1 MLQPSFRRK
10 FIVVALAAY
19 CISSCS
25 ESTLTET
32 NVSVLESGQTDVDQI
47 EARDLDPRPNIL
59 VVVTDDQGY
68 ADLGAQGIFGDISTP
83 HIDQLAADGARMT
96 SGYVTAPQCIPSRA
110 GLLTGK
116 YQQSFGLD
124 DNRFAPLPLDEPTM
138 ADRLKDAG
146 YQTGMVGKWHL
157 EINQSSQGFDFDN
170 LSIDEKAT
178 YFPDQRG
185 FDDVYFGYRNIWW
198 TNYDLQGNS
207 LPAGYRENTDYR
219 LDVTTDA
226 GISFIDKHQ
235 DKPFFLYLS
244 YFAPHVPLESTEA
257 QLAKFSGVPETRRQH
272 ALAMLGSIDDG
283 IGRIRSKL
291 EESSITDNT
300 LIYFVSDN
308 GAPLGI
314 HKLDLPIENNGG
326 AWDGSLND
334 PMIGEKGM
342 LSDGGIRVP
351 YIVTWPGTIPAGIIV
366 DAPVSTLDIATT
378 SLAVAGVESLSELD
392 GENLLPSLVGD
403 AMLEERT
410 LYWRFWSQAAI
421 RQGQWKYLQVST
433 EYELLFD
440 MNSSTPESEN
450 VIASYPEIAGE
461 LREKLTSWTDGL
473 YRPGLTDPD
482 MNSQEIDWYAHYF

>member
-1 MLQPSFRRK
+1 MD
-10 FIVVALAAY
+10 VA
-19 CISSCS
+19 
-25 ESTLTET
+25 
-32 NVSVLESGQTDVDQI
+32 
-47 EARDLDPRPNIL
+47 
-59 VVVTDDQGY
+59 
-68 ADLGAQGIFGDISTP
+68 
-83 HIDQLAADGARMT
+83 
-96 SGYVTAPQCIPSRA
+96 
-110 GLLTGK
+110 
-116 YQQSFGLD
+116 
-124 DNRFAPLPLDEPTM
+124 
-138 ADRLKDAG
+138 
-146 YQTGMVGKWHL
+146 
-157 EINQSSQGFDFDN
+157 
-170 LSIDEKAT
+170 
-178 YFPDQRG
+178 
-185 FDDVYFGYRNIWW
+185 
-198 TNYDLQGNS
+198 
-207 LPAGYRENTDYR
+207 
-219 LDVTTDA
+219 TDA

-334 PMIGEKGM
+334 PMVGEKGM

-351 YIVTWPGTIPAGIIV
+351 YIVTWPGTIPAGIVV
-366 DAPVSTLDIATT
+366 DAPVSTLDIAMT